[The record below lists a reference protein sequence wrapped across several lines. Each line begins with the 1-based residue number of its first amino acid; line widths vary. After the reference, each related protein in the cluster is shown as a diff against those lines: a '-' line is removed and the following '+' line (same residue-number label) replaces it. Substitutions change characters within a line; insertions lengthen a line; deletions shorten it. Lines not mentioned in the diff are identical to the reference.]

1 MGDRFAMARTLPPD
15 LARGL
20 LARGQRLAG
29 GPRSTVSE
37 TVASVA
43 ALQAQDAGAAALGV
57 RARRPGT
64 TLAEVEAARFE
75 ERSVA
80 RTWVMRGTLHL
91 IPAEDARWMVE
102 LLGPI
107 GLRKS
112 AKRIA
117 ELGVGSDEVA
127 AAVRAVLADGPLT
140 RRELADAVRAR
151 GVALPD
157 HPQVPAWLTGVVAL
171 RGEIIEGPADRFVLF
186 DDWIDQGPAPSDPV
200 VELARRHAHAHPP
213 SGPEDFGAWSGLPVR
228 EARRAYAA
236 LDLEEV
242 SVLGRTAFVPRGLEP
257 APPHVRLLPRFD
269 GWLLGHRDRSLIMRP
284 EHDRAVRPG
293 GGILA
298 ATVVVNGRIEG
309 TWTLDRRGRPDV
321 RTFAA
326 SPDLSG
332 EVEDVVRFRAG
343 GSASFTTPAGTRR
356 TPRASRRRPRRPSS
370 GP

>member
-1 MGDRFAMARTLPPD
+1 MARTLPPD

-37 TVASVA
+37 TVAAVA
-43 ALQAQDAGAAALGV
+43 ALQAQDAGAAHLGI
-57 RARRPGT
+57 RARLPGCS
-64 TLAEVEAARFE
+64 LAEVEAARFE

-80 RTWVMRGTLHL
+80 RPWVMRGTLHL

-112 AKRIA
+112 ARRIA
-117 ELGVGSDEVA
+117 ELGVADAGP
-127 AAVRAVLADGPLT
+127 AVRAALSDGPLT
-140 RRELADAVRAR
+140 RRDLTDAVRKR
-151 GVALPD
+151 VKLPD
-157 HPQVPAWLTGVVAL
+157 HPQVPAWLTGVAAL

-186 DDWIDQGPAPSDPV
+186 DDWLGPSPAPADPV
-200 VELARRHAHAHPP
+200 LELARRHAHAHPP
-213 SGPEDFGAWSGLPVR
+213 AGPEDFAVWSGLPVR
-228 EARRAYAA
+228 EARRGYAA
-236 LDLEEV
+236 LGFEEV
-242 SVLGRTAFVPRGLEP
+242 EVLGRPALLPPGLEP

-269 GWLLGHRDRSLIMRP
+269 SYLLGHRDRSLIMRP

-309 TWTLDRRGRPDV
+309 TWRLERGRPALD
-321 RTFAA
+321 TDLDAA
-326 SPDLSG
+326 EEID
-332 EVEDVVRFRAG
+332 DVVRFRARE
-343 GSASFTTPAGTRR
+343 P
-356 TPRASRRRPRRPSS
+356 
-370 GP
+370 

>member
-20 LARGQRLAG
+20 LARGQRLVAP
-29 GPRSTVSE
+29 PRSTVSE
-37 TVASVA
+37 TVAAVA

-57 RARRPGT
+57 RARRPGS

-91 IPAEDARWMVE
+91 IPAEDACWMVE

-112 AKRIA
+112 ARRIA
-117 ELGVGSDEVA
+117 ELGVGTDAVA
-127 AAVRAVLADGPLT
+127 EACRRVLADGPLT
-140 RRELADAVRAR
+140 RRELTDAVRKS
-151 GVALPD
+151 VKLPD
-157 HPQVPAWLTGVVAL
+157 HPQVPAWLTGVTAL

-186 DDWIDQGPAPSDPV
+186 DDWLGPAPAPSDPV

-213 SGPEDFGAWSGLPVR
+213 SGPEDFAVWSGLPVR
-228 EARRAYAA
+228 EARRAYGA
-236 LDLEEV
+236 LELEEV
-242 SVLGRTAFVPRGLEP
+242 EVLGRTTFIPPGLEP

-269 GWLLGHRDRSLIMRP
+269 GWLLGHRDRSLIMRE
-284 EHDRAVRPG
+284 EHDKAVRPG

-298 ATVVVNGRIEG
+298 ATLVVNGLIEG
-309 TWTLDRRGRPDV
+309 TWKLDRGGRPDV
-321 RTFAA
+321 TPFAA
-326 SPDLSG
+326 PPDLSA
-332 EVEDVVRFRAG
+332 EVEDVVRFRARE
-343 GSASFTTPAGTRR
+343 P
-356 TPRASRRRPRRPSS
+356 
-370 GP
+370 

>member
-1 MGDRFAMARTLPPD
+1 
-15 LARGL
+15 
-20 LARGQRLAG
+20 
-29 GPRSTVSE
+29 
-37 TVASVA
+37 
-43 ALQAQDAGAAALGV
+43 LQAQDAGAAALGV
-57 RARRPGT
+57 RARRPGS

-91 IPAEDARWMVE
+91 IPAEDARWMVA

-112 AKRIA
+112 ARRIA
-117 ELGVGSDEVA
+117 ELGVGTEEVA

-151 GVALPD
+151 GVRLPD
-157 HPQVPAWLTGVVAL
+157 HPQVPAWLSGVVAL

-186 DDWIDQGPAPSDPV
+186 DDWLGPFPEPADPV

-213 SGPEDFGAWSGLPVR
+213 AGPEDFAVWSGLPVR
-228 EARRAYAA
+228 EARRAYGE

-242 SVLGRTAFVPRGLEP
+242 EVLGRTAFVPGGLEP

-269 GWLLGHRDRSLIMRP
+269 GWLLGHRDRSLIMRE
-284 EHDRAVRPG
+284 EHDKAVRPG

-298 ATVVVNGRIEG
+298 ATLVVNGLIEG
-309 TWTLDRRGRPDV
+309 TWRLDRGGRPDV
-321 RTFAA
+321 TPFAA
-326 SPDLSG
+326 PPDLSA
-332 EVEDVVRFRAG
+332 EVGDVVRFRARE
-343 GSASFTTPAGTRR
+343 P
-356 TPRASRRRPRRPSS
+356 
-370 GP
+370 

>member
-1 MGDRFAMARTLPPD
+1 MEDRFAMARTLPPD

-37 TVASVA
+37 TVAAVA

-57 RARRPGT
+57 RARRPGS

-112 AKRIA
+112 ARRIA
-117 ELGVGSDEVA
+117 ELGVADAG
-127 AAVRAVLADGPLT
+127 AAVRAALADGPLS
-140 RRELADAVRAR
+140 RRELADVVRAR
-151 GVALPD
+151 GVSLAD
-157 HPQVPAWLTGVVAL
+157 HPQVPAWLTGVAAL
-171 RGEIIEGPADRFVLF
+171 RGEIIEGPADQFVLF
-186 DDWIDQGPAPSDPV
+186 EDWLPPSPAPSDPV
-200 VELARRHAHAHPP
+200 LELARRHAHAHPP
-213 SGPEDFGAWSGLPVR
+213 SAPEDFAVWSGLPVR
-228 EARRAYAA
+228 EARRAYEQ
-236 LDLEEV
+236 LGFEEV
-242 SVLGRTAFVPRGLEP
+242 AVLGRRALLPPGLEP

-269 GWLLGHRDRSLIMRP
+269 SFLLGHRDRSLIMRP

-298 ATVVVNGRIEG
+298 ATVVVNGLIEG
-309 TWTLDRRGRPDV
+309 TWKLDRGGRPDV
-321 RTFAA
+321 TPFGAP
-326 SPDLSG
+326 PDLSA
-332 EVEDVVRFRAG
+332 EVEDVVRFRARV
-343 GSASFTTPAGTRR
+343 P
-356 TPRASRRRPRRPSS
+356 
-370 GP
+370 